1 LMRDFLSQRP
11 TTRRL
16 RGWAFAAR
24 AVGVVH
30 SLRAAPRWLWLA
42 AKGSPRDLIYLVGT
56 ALLFKLEDDA
66 GHVAGLHNSDQASL
80 VRLLPK
86 RDFPELKSRALG
98 WADVAQLVFENYRQ
112 FVLKT
117 RT

>member
-1 LMRDFLSQRP
+1 
-11 TTRRL
+11 
-16 RGWAFAAR
+16 
-24 AVGVVH
+24 
-30 SLRAAPRWLWLA
+30 
-42 AKGSPRDLIYLVGT
+42 LIYLVGT
-56 ALLFKLEDDA
+56 ALLFKLQDDA
-66 GHVAGLHNSDQASL
+66 GSVAGLHNSDQASL

-98 WADVAQLVFENYRQ
+98 WAGLAQLVFENYQQ